1 MSGIKYS
8 WLGCGKTAVPPRQA
22 WCSEQPGGRLGT
34 DPPAMTLSL
43 TFQEASLF
51 PSSRLAHRHFQPLSP
66 GSTESVRGCSGLRN
80 SQAQLP
86 MRRAEARPQETPGA
100 EKGHSSLQ
108 RQRDPSLLSPVS
120 FQCWRPYSL
129 QSGSPEVRY
138 GSVSAPRLSL
148 LFVHWEDPGE
158 EKQIQDRKAGP
169 GGTAHREADGES
181 RWWLLLFSF
190 PNLSSWMCGRN
201 QAPPYPHL
209 SYHEGTG

>member
-129 QSGSPEVRY
+129 RSGSPEVHY

-148 LFVHWEDPGE
+148 LFVHWKDPGE

-169 GGTAHREADGES
+169 RWDSPQGG
-181 RWWLLLFSF
+181 RWRVPLVAVALF
-190 PNLSSWMCGRN
+190 LS
-201 QAPPYPHL
+201 
-209 SYHEGTG
+209 